1 MTLETIKIPV
11 FKRSVVI
18 ANKRHALKNSG
29 CRSLSDYDAITYQK
43 KGVVFVYFGKS
54 ATVESVAHEAVHI
67 ANAVINDCK
76 LYYSS
81 EEDELL
87 AYLVGYLTRE
97 LMECI
102 R

>member
-43 KGVVFVYFGKS
+43 KGVVFVYFGK
-54 ATVESVAHEAVHI
+54 
-67 ANAVINDCK
+67 K
-76 LYYSS
+76 QL
-81 EEDELL
+81 
-87 AYLVGYLTRE
+87 
-97 LMECI
+97 
-102 R
+102 

>member
-1 MTLETIKIPV
+1 MTLKTVKIPL

-18 ANKRHALKNSG
+18 ANKKHALKNSG

-43 KGVVFVYFGKS
+43 KGVVFVYFGKR

-67 ANAVINDCK
+67 ANAIIDDCE
-76 LYYSS
+76 LYYNSK
-81 EEDELL
+81 EDELL

>member
-1 MTLETIKIPV
+1 MTLKTVKIPL
-11 FKRSVVI
+11 FKRSFVI
-18 ANKRHALKNSG
+18 ANKKHAIKNSG
-29 CRSLSDYDAITYQK
+29 CGSLRDYDAITYQK

-76 LYYSS
+76 LYYSC
-81 EEDELL
+81 EEDEVL

-102 R
+102 K